1 MSDPLLTVQGTV
13 SCAASQPW
21 SGLRSGLVGL
31 FIFTC
36 LVLPRLIWPPQV
48 QTLEPE
54 VLVTD
59 AWLEFFDPEFEIL
72 EFEAA
77 PSLEVRLGLIRPWPD
92 EAEADDDVQL
102 TVWGTRVWPWLPA
115 SVERGYWM
123 DGRFSPTLRSTPAEQ
138 FNYKVTPSF
147 NFEQKGLRP
156 SGVVIRLWINF

>member
-1 MSDPLLTVQGTV
+1 MSDPLLTVQGTE

-21 SGLRSGLVGL
+21 IGLRSGLVGL

-59 AWLEFFDPEFEIL
+59 AWLEFFDLEFEIL

-77 PSLEVRLGLIRPWPD
+77 PSLDVRLGLIRPWPD
-92 EAEADDDVQL
+92 EAGADVDVQL

-123 DGRFSPTLRSTPAEQ
+123 VGRFSPTLRSTPAEQ